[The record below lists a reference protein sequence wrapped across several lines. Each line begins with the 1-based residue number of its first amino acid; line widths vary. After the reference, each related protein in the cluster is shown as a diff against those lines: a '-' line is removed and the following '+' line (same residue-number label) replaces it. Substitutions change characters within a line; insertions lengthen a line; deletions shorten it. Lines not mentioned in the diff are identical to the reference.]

1 MALQSR
7 PLAGLLQPAYIPK
20 PQAVFT
26 PYLRR
31 RTAPNDLS
39 SLWPQHSSESLCLVD
54 QLGGSHTKGT
64 RSADNRLSRRFS
76 GCTSGPFNAA
86 KACPNSV
93 RPVTRSGLANQPPK
107 VANDTAEGF
116 NFSGDSLGPMDK
128 QEVITRREN
137 CPTDGQNNVNGPE
150 RQNMSK
156 RTSESGWSYEF
167 CQFRDTP
174 GQATFSKSSFIS
186 KLSARRA
193 PGKRISSPEKGLQG
207 AGMVAA
213 KLSPVL
219 ADPLRSTNSFSHHG
233 CVRYSLG
240 CSIRRHIDI
249 RNVGRSRKEP
259 SLQCQ
264 GDDNCFEGSP
274 DSWRSHAAIHGTSAV
289 RQSHGCCLPEKR
301 GRNQVSPFAGHND
314 PNFRSP
320 VQISDTSD
328 PLLHARQI
336 QLPRRSPVAPQCTTR
351 MAPAASMHREGF
363 QEVRNPHDRPLR
375 IRKSARS
382 SQLCVVGSE
391 RPSSTIPQ
399 CLFPSLGLPTGM
411 GISPTLSNSQ
421 GALPPQQCDRSLPGS
436 SPQMGSR
443 VLARRSE
450 DSSDSSSLHCPQPE
464 PQSGRSSDGPPPTSG
479 SRNDTGDM
487 ESWGWSGSLI
497 GWNEAQLKLL
507 RSAWRP
513 STRKVYKVAWNRWL
527 YWCQKHDVDPC
538 RPTGSTVARFLADL
552 HLVHKLSYNTVLL
565 HKSVVATLSNVENAG
580 LLSSHI
586 LVKNVLKSI
595 ALRKPVA
602 PKPPIW
608 NIDSLSSFLEHRNV
622 SKENVFAT
630 CSHTATL
637 LLLCSG
643 RRVHDLTLLAVDPD
657 HFTDS
662 NDSIVLW
669 PIFGSKTDNAT
680 YRQSGW
686 KLFSTDTKNLDPVYW
701 IRQTVSILDSRRK
714 LAKCNNLFVNIRG
727 QSKAASRTVIAGW
740 VKSVLTEAGI
750 LSSAGSLRS
759 AVASKNWDNNY
770 PLDEILARGN
780 WRSSNTFSR
789 FYKREVMPAS
799 VSNSNSITRLF
810 NPVK

>member
-1 MALQSR
+1 
-7 PLAGLLQPAYIPK
+7 
-20 PQAVFT
+20 
-26 PYLRR
+26 
-31 RTAPNDLS
+31 
-39 SLWPQHSSESLCLVD
+39 
-54 QLGGSHTKGT
+54 
-64 RSADNRLSRRFS
+64 
-76 GCTSGPFNAA
+76 
-86 KACPNSV
+86 
-93 RPVTRSGLANQPPK
+93 
-107 VANDTAEGF
+107 
-116 NFSGDSLGPMDK
+116 
-128 QEVITRREN
+128 
-137 CPTDGQNNVNGPE
+137 
-150 RQNMSK
+150 
-156 RTSESGWSYEF
+156 
-167 CQFRDTP
+167 
-174 GQATFSKSSFIS
+174 
-186 KLSARRA
+186 
-193 PGKRISSPEKGLQG
+193 
-207 AGMVAA
+207 
-213 KLSPVL
+213 
-219 ADPLRSTNSFSHHG
+219 
-233 CVRYSLG
+233 
-240 CSIRRHIDI
+240 
-249 RNVGRSRKEP
+249 
-259 SLQCQ
+259 
-264 GDDNCFEGSP
+264 
-274 DSWRSHAAIHGTSAV
+274 
-289 RQSHGCCLPEKR
+289 
-301 GRNQVSPFAGHND
+301 
-314 PNFRSP
+314 
-320 VQISDTSD
+320 
-328 PLLHARQI
+328 
-336 QLPRRSPVAPQCTTR
+336 
-351 MAPAASMHREGF
+351 
-363 QEVRNPHDRPLR
+363 
-375 IRKSARS
+375 
-382 SQLCVVGSE
+382 
-391 RPSSTIPQ
+391 
-399 CLFPSLGLPTGM
+399 
-411 GISPTLSNSQ
+411 
-421 GALPPQQCDRSLPGS
+421 
-436 SPQMGSR
+436 MGSR

-479 SRNDTGDM
+479 SRNDTGDV

-810 NPVK
+810 NPVN